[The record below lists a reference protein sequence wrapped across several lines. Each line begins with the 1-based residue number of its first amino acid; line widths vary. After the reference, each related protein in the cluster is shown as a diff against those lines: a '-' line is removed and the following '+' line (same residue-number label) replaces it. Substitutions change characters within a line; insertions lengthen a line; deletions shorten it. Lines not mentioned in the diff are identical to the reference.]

1 MSSTRKPAWIQLLVL
16 TLGVVVIV
24 AGFYFFTEW
33 QKNRP
38 ATPLRDVTVTVTNG
52 AAEQE
57 IHPYTICELDAEC
70 DGGEPPAM
78 ALDDSAQVTF
88 AVPREISSSSWK
100 LLTIYDDPAAN
111 DEQIFQSGEA
121 AEAEVDSVKD
131 GARLLVAE
139 VSLLAVDESDD
150 GQETPVVAT
159 WSVSFQ

>member
-16 TLGVVVIV
+16 ALGVVVIV

-57 IHPYTICELDAEC
+57 IRPYTICELDAEC

-88 AVPREISSSSWK
+88 AVSREISSSSWK

-111 DEQIFQSGEA
+111 DEQIF
-121 AEAEVDSVKD
+121 
-131 GARLLVAE
+131 
-139 VSLLAVDESDD
+139 
-150 GQETPVVAT
+150 
-159 WSVSFQ
+159 